1 MHATHFVIS
10 LPTRSLPRPSLRRPL
25 AVAALL
31 LLLCV
36 IPAHAQTMAPPFLRV
51 NDATLAAAVIRGA
64 EQSPTF
70 RALLERLAMSDLIV
84 YLQRGRLL
92 GNTAAFALSEDRLSH
107 VRGVVALL
115 RHQHGRQHRL
125 PGTAR
130 TAQQLPAGDARRA
143 GSSSDPSRR
152 AGR

>member
-1 MHATHFVIS
+1 MRLNRRHVMHATHFVIS

-25 AVAALL
+25 AVAALLLL

-84 YLQRGRLL
+84 YLQRGRLS
-92 GNTAAFALSEDRLSH
+92 GNTAAATQLIAASGGYRYLRVTIEIDPEADAGLALI
-107 VRGVVALL
+107 G
-115 RHQHGRQHRL
+115 QIGRASCRE
-125 PGTAR
+125 R
-130 TAQQLPAGDARRA
+130 V
-143 GSSSDPSRR
+143 
-152 AGR
+152 